1 MRGEL
6 MAKRRSPGEGG
17 VHWDESRQRW
27 IGTVFMGFSPS
38 GKRVNRKFSAKTKT
52 EAMTKLKVLV
62 REKDSGLPD
71 ESKSYTVREAV
82 NDFLQFGLSNRSEAT
97 RKKARTLCDAHI
109 MPSLGHKKLKD
120 LTAQD
125 VDRWLVK
132 LSAKLATST
141 LSNVRSYLDRS
152 VRRAFARDLV
162 RRNVVTLTTLPRG
175 QAGRASKGL
184 TWAQARAIIS
194 AAEGSSLYA
203 YIVVSLLTGARTEE
217 VRALTWA
224 NVDLIGNHDLDP
236 PTPPHIAVWR
246 SVREDGDTKTR
257 SSKRSLA
264 LPEKCIWALTDH
276 RRQQIEHRAA
286 AGAKWQDHDL
296 VFCSATGTMLDA
308 ANVRRAFRAAIK
320 GATGVDGL
328 IPADWTPQELRH
340 SFVSLL
346 SDQGVPIEH
355 IAQLLGHRSTGV
367 TETVYRHQL
376 RPVIDHGAV
385 AMNQWF

>member
-1 MRGEL
+1 

-27 IGTVFMGFSPS
+27 IGTVSIGFSPA
-38 GKRVNRKFSAKTKT
+38 GKRVNRKFSARTKT
-52 EAMTKLKVLV
+52 EAMAKLKALI
-62 REKDSGLPD
+62 RERDSGIPN
-71 ESKSYTVREAV
+71 ESCTYTVQDAV
-82 NDFLQFGLSNRSEAT
+82 NDFLEFGLTNRSDAT
-97 RKKARTLCDAHI
+97 RKKARALCALHI
-109 MPSLGHKKLKD
+109 IPSLGHKKLKD

-125 VDRWLVK
+125 VDRWLVR
-132 LSAKLATST
+132 LSTKLASST

-184 TWAQARAIIS
+184 TWAQARAILS
-194 AAEGSSLYA
+194 EAEESPLYA

-224 NVDLIGNHDLDP
+224 NVDLIGDPDLEP

-246 SVREDGDTKTR
+246 SIREDGDTKTR

-264 LPEKCIWALTDH
+264 LPEKCITALNSH
-276 RRQQIEHRAA
+276 RIKQIERRKA
-286 AGAKWQDHDL
+286 AGNKWKDHDL
-296 VFCSATGTMLDA
+296 VFCSSRGTLLDA
-308 ANVRRAFRAAIK
+308 ANVRRAFRTAIK

-328 IPADWTPQELRH
+328 VPADWTPQELRH

-346 SDQGVPIEH
+346 SDRGIPIEH

-385 AMNQWF
+385 AMNKWFD